1 MKILVTG
8 GAGFIG
14 SHIVERYHKEN
25 HEVHVIDNF
34 STGKRENIDFLPNE
48 YIYNFEVQNRKLF
61 SKLLEKEDY
70 DIVIHLAAVV
80 SVVETIE
87 NPLYSQS
94 VNNNATLNI
103 LESIRQHTGNLKKFI
118 FASSTAVYGN
128 DPVLPKTIKSS
139 INPESPY
146 AIQKFSSE
154 QYGVIYNKL
163 YDIPTTSLRFFNVY
177 GPRQNP
183 ESAYSGVISIMNKCF
198 SEDDAF
204 TFYGDGNQTRDFVYI
219 MDLVNAIDIVI
230 NNSKTNGKVYNL
242 GTGNSTSLLDIY
254 NEFRRVYGRDIKYSF
269 KPERPGDIRE
279 SYADISEL
287 KELGYSPR
295 YSINEGLEEYIYSE
309 KKESY

>member
-118 FASSTAVYGN
+118 FASSAAVYGN

>member
-103 LESIRQHTGNLKKFI
+103 LESIRQHTGDLKKFI
-118 FASSTAVYGN
+118 FASSAAVYGN

-198 SEDDAF
+198 SEDNEF

-219 MDLVNAIDIVI
+219 MDLVDAIDIVI
-230 NNSKTNGKVYNL
+230 NNSKTNGKIYNL

-254 NEFRRVYGRDIKYSF
+254 NEFRRVYGKDIKYSF

-295 YSINEGLEEYIYSE
+295 YSINEGLKEYIYSE
-309 KKESY
+309 KKEF

>member
-118 FASSTAVYGN
+118 FASSAAVYGN

-146 AIQKFSSE
+146 AIQKFFSE

-219 MDLVNAIDIVI
+219 MDLVDAIDIVI

-287 KELGYSPR
+287 KALGYSPR